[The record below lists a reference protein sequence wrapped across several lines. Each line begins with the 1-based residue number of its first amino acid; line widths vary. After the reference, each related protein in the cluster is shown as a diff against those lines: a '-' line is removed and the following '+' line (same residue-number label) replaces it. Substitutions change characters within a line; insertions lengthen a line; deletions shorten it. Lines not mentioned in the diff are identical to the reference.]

1 MQIMA
6 NYGDFKVTSSTR
18 INLPEETFKNGPWTH
33 LATIT
38 RGLREYVVLLRRPSL
53 LSPESKIYIEEITA
67 TGKFLHIED
76 EQLWKDI
83 VFFATSKGLTSE
95 VANKEIVF
103 AR

>member
-1 MQIMA
+1 MA
-6 NYGDFKVTSSTR
+6 NHGEFKIASSAR

-38 RGLREYVVLLRRPSL
+38 RGLREYVVLLKRPSL
-53 LSPESKIYIEEITA
+53 LDGESKIYIEEITA

-83 VFFATSKGLTSE
+83 VYFATSKGLTSE
-95 VANKEIVF
+95 VAGKEVVF